1 MSFIHRP
8 SHIFI
13 ASDGDA
19 SKELIPEQSIDRPVG
34 VRLSQMTFVN
44 SFGSFP
50 QGQNV
55 ISFQIRWLT
64 GTQGNVT
71 YVTRDVT
78 LTLETDVR
86 YTAGSVVSTLVSLLA
101 KDDVANG
108 YTDKTSDH
116 LVFKYH
122 ADENILLW
130 ECLGVVNLTVNR
142 GNKRLGYPDKV
153 MGNVSYP
160 SSDHIKNFSNTFTW
174 SQNYYDLNVIP
185 QAELDAFANH
195 VDIFFTP
202 YQMYLAR
209 TNLLYAACS
218 LSSNASVHTTKSG
231 GYANDIFCSIPV
243 TGSFGDVVAFNNLS
257 QMPVGLAPQW
267 VTRMEFVILD
277 DDLKPI
283 DLSHP
288 YEMCVELY
296 YNPPAPDA

>member
-1 MSFIHRP
+1 MSYIHRP

-13 ASDGDA
+13 ASDGGA
-19 SKELIPEQSIDRPVG
+19 VKELIPEQSIDSPIG

-50 QGQNV
+50 EGENV
-55 ISFQIRWLT
+55 ISFEIRWLT
-64 GTQGNVT
+64 GAQGNVS
-71 YVTRDVT
+71 YVTRNVT

-86 YTAGSVVSTLVSLLA
+86 YTSGSIVSTLGSLLA

-122 ADENILLW
+122 TDENILLW
-130 ECLGVVNLTVNR
+130 ECLGVVNVKVTR
-142 GNKRLGYPDKV
+142 GNKRLGYSDRA
-153 MGNVSYP
+153 MGGVPYP
-160 SSDHIKNFSNTFTW
+160 SSDHMKTTFTW
-174 SQNYYDLNVIP
+174 AQNYNDLNIIP
-185 QAELDAFANH
+185 QAELDAFGNH

-202 YQMYLAR
+202 YQMYLAC

-218 LSSNASVHTTKSG
+218 LSSNASVHSTKSG

-243 TGSFGDVVAFNNLS
+243 TGSFGDIVAFNNLS

-267 VTRMEFVILD
+267 ITRMDFVILD

-296 YNPPAPDA
+296 YNTPGPDT

>member
-8 SHIFI
+8 SHLFI
-13 ASDGDA
+13 ASDGGA
-19 SKELIPEQSIDRPVG
+19 IKELIPEQSINAPTG

-50 QGQNV
+50 EGENQ

-64 GTQGNVT
+64 GAQGSVS
-71 YVTRDVT
+71 YVTRDIT

-86 YTAGSVVSTLVSLLA
+86 YTSGSLISTLVSLLA
-101 KDDVANG
+101 KDDVANS
-108 YTDKTSDH
+108 YTDRTSDH
-116 LVFKYH
+116 LVFKYQ
-122 ADENILLW
+122 ADENIVLW
-130 ECLGVVNLTVNR
+130 ECTGVVNVTVNR
-142 GNKRLGYPDKV
+142 GNKRLGYPDRV

-174 SQNYYDLNVIP
+174 AQNYDDLNVIP
-185 QAELDAFANH
+185 QAELDNFANH
-195 VDIFFTP
+195 IDIFFTT

-209 TNLLYAACS
+209 TNLLYIACS
-218 LSSNASVHTTKSG
+218 LSSNASVHSTKSG
-231 GYANDIFCSIPV
+231 GYANDIICSVPI

-267 VTRMEFVILD
+267 ITSMEFVVLD
-277 DDLKPI
+277 DDLKP
-283 DLSHP
+283 LTMPHA

-296 YNPPAPDA
+296 YPTME